1 MAKFWQ
7 RQSIRE
13 GMGMSHAICDCRE
26 RRRESVKIV
35 FWDAANGF
43 FNGSTQSNS
52 SGGVADFRP

>member
-26 RRRESVKIV
+26 HRRESVKIV
-35 FWDAANGF
+35 FWDATDRLVY
-43 FNGSTQSNS
+43 GSTPPDS
-52 SGGVADFRP
+52 SGGVADVRP